1 MSNGEDV
8 LVKEFKA
15 YVERFDKE
23 VGVKDFGEFGTWN
36 RQLVKKLKFD
46 EFAKKWKEYKQ
57 LDVLYTGIL
66 ERGDTVNDVVLKSL
80 RDCAAELLIVVE

>member
-1 MSNGEDV
+1 MAEQNKE
-8 LVKEFKA
+8 LIKEFKA
-15 YVERFDKE
+15 YVDRFDKE

-36 RQLVKKLKFD
+36 RQLVKKLKYD

-57 LDVLYTGIL
+57 LDILYTGIL

-80 RDCAAELLIVVE
+80 RDCAAELLIVIE